1 MKIWKRTPIQNVIST
16 LSDSIELLLLRGQT
30 VISGLFFRWGVTVL
44 FWHVCVWFLISLSVY
59 GHHVCVSPVCPR
71 HGRVHRSSRLQC
83 QSEERPRPGPRV
95 RPLQTRARHREL
107 PLLPVPGRS
116 VSNKQRLFNACMLH
130 RVIVPETAGYLHP
143 NDKNSQVLSK
153 LVF

>member
-1 MKIWKRTPIQNVIST
+1 MKIWKRTTIQNVIST
-16 LSDSIELLLLRGQT
+16 LSDSVELLLLRGQT

-44 FWHVCVWFLISLSVY
+44 LRHVCVWFLISVSVY

-71 HGRVHRSSRLQC
+71 HGRVHRPSRLQC
-83 QSEERPRPGPRV
+83 QNEERPRPGPRV

-107 PLLPVPGRS
+107 PLLPVPGRR
-116 VSNKQRLFNACMLH
+116 VSNEQRLFNACMPH
-130 RVIVPETAGYLHP
+130 HVIIPETAGYLHP